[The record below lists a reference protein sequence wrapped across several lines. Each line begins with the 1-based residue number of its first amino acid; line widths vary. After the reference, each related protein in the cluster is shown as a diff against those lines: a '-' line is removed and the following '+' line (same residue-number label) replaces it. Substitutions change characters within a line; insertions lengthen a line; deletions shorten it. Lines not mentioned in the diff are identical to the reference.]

1 MDSHSFVRVSRQQVS
16 RIVRYIGDQAP
27 GMVVGKTLR
36 FIDGNFRAQG
46 FQGNKFEPWKKN
58 RRNGTILVKSGAL
71 RRGTNY
77 GSAGFGTVRFY
88 NNVKYAGIHNRGG
101 TINKRVQV
109 KAHDRKKRKGFSPVK
124 AHDRNMNLV
133 MPKRQFAPYP
143 GSESQVL
150 NKAITR
156 ELARDINK
164 ILNFK

>member
-1 MDSHSFVRVSRQQVS
+1 MH
-16 RIVRYIGDQAP
+16 DQAP

-46 FQGNKFEPWKKN
+46 WQGKTFERWKAN
-58 RRNGTILVKSGAL
+58 QRNGTILVKSGAL

-77 GSAGFGTVRFY
+77 TSAGPGAVRFY

-101 TINKRVQV
+101 TIKKDVRV
-109 KAHDRKKRKGFSPVK
+109 KAHERRQFYTDEVSAPGARKEKWLKKQTGSSMVS
-124 AHDRNMNLV
+124 AHGRSMNLT

-143 GSESQVL
+143 GSESPVM
-150 NKAITR
+150 NKSITR
-156 ELARDINK
+156 ELEREISK